1 MPVTRCLVCF
11 LQLSVEERR
20 LLLLSA
26 LLLPLRKLTYKIKNK
41 QVPATG
47 FIIRE
52 SIKWR
57 TKDVDN
63 VALLH
68 AQVQNRAESN
78 SMLSLQQAMTANVC
92 LSGSVP
98 STPVCAS
105 CQSGAVHLTALPG
118 PFCNRLAHLTLIV

>member
-1 MPVTRCLVCF
+1 LLVCGL
-11 LQLSVEERR
+11 LQLSVEQRR

-41 QVPATG
+41 QVPATN
-47 FIIRE
+47 FIIRQ

-68 AQVQNRAESN
+68 AQVQNSAKSSLMR
-78 SMLSLQQAMTANVC
+78 SLQ
-92 LSGSVP
+92 
-98 STPVCAS
+98 
-105 CQSGAVHLTALPG
+105 
-118 PFCNRLAHLTLIV
+118 